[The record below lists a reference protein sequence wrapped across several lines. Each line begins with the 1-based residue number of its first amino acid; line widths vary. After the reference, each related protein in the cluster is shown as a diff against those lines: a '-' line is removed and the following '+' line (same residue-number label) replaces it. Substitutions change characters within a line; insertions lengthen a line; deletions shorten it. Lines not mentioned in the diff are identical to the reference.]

1 MIDLY
6 PDHCEVVKETL
17 SGKRTVDEQTVAAVA
32 VLNDRLERVKKLGSG
47 FSRIEFSPA
56 VSRLKNHSNRIVPV

>member
-17 SGKRTVDEQTVAAVA
+17 SGKRIVDEQTAASVS
-32 VLNDRLERVKKLGSG
+32 VLNERLERVKKMGQR

-56 VSRLKNHSNRIVPV
+56 VKQLKNHSSRIVPV

>member
-17 SGKRTVDEQTVAAVA
+17 SGKRIVDERTAASVS
-32 VLNDRLERVKKLGSG
+32 VLNERLERVKKMGQR

-56 VSRLKNHSNRIVPV
+56 VKQLKNHSSRIVPV